1 VSGNPAMKE
10 IIMDGFHRKPHHR
23 EPRTG
28 RDCQYCQSFDSE
40 FGKRIP
46 ADKLVYTE
54 MDDTARAH
62 MTEDGYVKHRML
74 EIRVRFPSTEIRFL
88 HVA

>member
-1 VSGNPAMKE
+1 M
-10 IIMDGFHRKPHHR
+10 
-23 EPRTG
+23 
-28 RDCQYCQSFDSE
+28 
-40 FGKRIP
+40 RIP

-54 MDDTARAH
+54 MDNTARAH